1 MKNIEP
7 IFVIIDDFSAFGE
20 NHGANYTGGHANL
33 PGASTGMNVCLYDY
47 GFVDFQENGS

>member
-20 NHGANYTGGHANL
+20 NYGANYAGGSVNF
-33 PGASTGMNVCLYDY
+33 PGAHSSVNVCLYDY
-47 GFVDFQENGS
+47 GFVDFQETGS